1 MSVDGHDGAGSAAEG
16 KRGISPRRNDLSW
29 IENKQ
34 ERKKCQPKT
43 SQAQQQ
49 QTTELK
55 DLDIAQDK
63 KLEIQKFAAYRL
75 IHELRQKDKE
85 TEQ

>member
-1 MSVDGHDGAGSAAEG
+1 MDMTVDGSTAEV
-16 KRGISPRRNDLSW
+16 KNEPTEKWPESNW
-29 IENKQ
+29 KQ
-34 ERKKCQPKT
+34 ARTKEMLPNT

-55 DLDIAQDK
+55 NLATAQDK
-63 KLEIQKFAAYRL
+63 KLEIQQLAVERL

-85 TEQ
+85 TKQ